1 MTHSQDVLRLR
12 NIEVEELRKKVQELE
27 ARIEVY
33 ESQLELYRLYENK

>member
-12 NIEVEELRKKVQELE
+12 NIEVDELRSRIQYLE

-33 ESQLELYRLYENK
+33 ESQLELYRYEDK

>member
-12 NIEVEELRKKVQELE
+12 NLEVEQLRSKVQELQ

-33 ESQLELYRLYENK
+33 ESQLELFRNENK